1 MGKEYEKKKD
11 VCICITELLCC
22 KAEIYHNIVINLYVS
37 KTLKNEKKNA
47 LPQDKHQSSKE

>member
-1 MGKEYEKKKD
+1 MKKKKD